1 MKVNGNY
8 PMYRLAIRLTIP
20 VLVLLLYAPFI
31 SNNGMY
37 VLCLEGNGQI
47 TVEKKHY
54 NGTNPFLDDS
64 KQASR
69 SPLPYN
75 NKCNNT
81 NHVNI
86 AEISSANDTCSNI
99 NFDSPQFLQDVIQP
113 PTEYIFNKHIAFT
126 SFHNH
131 PSTANQRIK
140 AIRSTV
146 LLI

>member
-1 MKVNGNY
+1 
-8 PMYRLAIRLTIP
+8 MYRLAIRLTTP

-47 TVEKKHY
+47 TVEKQHY
-54 NGTNPFLDDS
+54 NGTNPFMDDS

-69 SPLPYN
+69 SPLPYS

-81 NHVNI
+81 NHINI
-86 AEISSANDTCSNI
+86 AEISLSGDTCSNI
-99 NFDSPQFLQDVIQP
+99 NFDSPQFLQDAIQP
-113 PTEYIFNKHIAFT
+113 PSEYIFNKHISFVP
-126 SFHNH
+126 FHNH
-131 PSTANQRIK
+131 PSIASQQIK
-140 AIRSTV
+140 AIRSIV

>member
-1 MKVNGNY
+1 
-8 PMYRLAIRLTIP
+8 MYRLDIRLIIS

-47 TVEKKHY
+47 TVEKQHY
-54 NGTNPFLDDS
+54 NGTNPFMDDS

-69 SPLPYN
+69 PPPPYN

-81 NHVNI
+81 SHINI
-86 AEISSANDTCSNI
+86 AKISSADDTCSNI

-113 PTEYIFNKHIAFT
+113 PTEYVFNKHI
-126 SFHNH
+126 SFVPFYNH
-131 PSTANQRIK
+131 PSIASQQIK
-140 AIRSTV
+140 AIRSIV